1 MTGLLVAG
9 LGNIFQGDDAFGVE
23 VIQRLA
29 ARPWPAGVK
38 IVDFGIRGLD
48 LTYALTDGY
57 RAAILI
63 DAARRGLEPGAVSI
77 VEPDAPLSDAL
88 HPGVLAPEDLMISGH
103 DLDPAKV
110 LKVVAMM
117 GGGCE
122 RIVLVACEPLDLGG
136 QEGRMGLSEPV
147 ARAIDPAVKAVEDLI
162 ADFVLNQKAA
172 EAA

>member
-23 VIQRLA
+23 VVQRLA
-29 ARPWPAGVK
+29 RRPQPAGVK

-48 LTYALTDGY
+48 LTYALLDGY
-57 RAAILI
+57 RAVILI
-63 DAARRGLEPGAVSI
+63 DAAARGLEPGTVSI
-77 VEPDAPLSDAL
+77 VEPDAPNGATNGD
-88 HPGVLAPEDLMISGH
+88 GLAPQDLMISGH

-110 LKVVAMM
+110 LRIVAML

-136 QEGRMGLSEPV
+136 QDGAMGLSPPV
-147 ARAIDPAVKAVEDLI
+147 AAAIEPAIKAVEDLI
-162 ADFVLNQKAA
+162 ANFAVDYQTATAA
-172 EAA
+172 